1 MIASAALSLSSRATH
16 VRPVRIHWSM
26 VMQSCVSL
34 RPGPILLAVIFFT
47 LSTALDILT
56 GCIHSLIFFLIDVQ
70 PRIYSCQFPE
80 LRSTP
85 PLPSNITDHSTHTTS
100 EMSGNRNKSKSYHG
114 RQVLF
119 FFRSHFPA
127 CAAHTVVPSCP
138 RTP

>member
-1 MIASAALSLSSRATH
+1 MIASVALSSSSRATH
-16 VRPVRIHWSM
+16 VRPVRIHWPI
-26 VMQSCVSL
+26 VMQSCASL
-34 RPGPILLAVIFFT
+34 RPNTTCRHILYSFYSI
-47 LSTALDILT
+47 DILT

-100 EMSGNRNKSKSYHG
+100 EMSRNRNKSKSY
-114 RQVLF
+114 QVWSVL
-119 FFRSHFPA
+119 SSLVNHFPA
-127 CAAHTVVPSCP
+127 CAAHAVVPSCP